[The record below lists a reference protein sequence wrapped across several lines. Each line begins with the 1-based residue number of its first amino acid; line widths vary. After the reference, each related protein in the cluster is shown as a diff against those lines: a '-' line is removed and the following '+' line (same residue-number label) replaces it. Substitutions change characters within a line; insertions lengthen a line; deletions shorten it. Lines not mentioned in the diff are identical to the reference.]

1 MSLFFFSSRRR
12 HTRCALVTG
21 VQTCALPIYFASVDI
36 VFCALPHGL
45 SQDLVRQLPAHL
57 KVVDLGADF
66 RLRDPQDYRKWYGL
80 DHAAPELQPSV
91 IYGLTEFYR
100 DEIRGA
106 RLVARSE
113 EHTSELQSI
122 MRISYAVFCLTKKN
136 NSQA

>member
-1 MSLFFFSSRRR
+1 MRRR
-12 HTRCALVTG
+12 SPRSTRTDTLFPYTTLVRS
-21 VQTCALPIYFASVDI
+21 FASVDI

-91 IYGLTEFYR
+91 I
-100 DEIRGA
+100 
-106 RLVARSE
+106 RSE
-113 EHTSELQSI
+113 EHTSELQSL
-122 MRISYAVFCLTKKN
+122 MRISYAVFCLKKKKQLTITN
-136 NSQA
+136 TLQEKHHTT

>member
-1 MSLFFFSSRRR
+1 MIRRPPRSTRTDTLFPYTTLFRSL
-12 HTRCALVTG
+12 AKIDEVD
-21 VQTCALPIYFASVDI
+21 FASVDI

-100 DEIRGA
+100 DEIRRA
-106 RLVARSE
+106 RLVAGTGCNAAQIGR
-113 EHTSELQSI
+113 T
-122 MRISYAVFCLTKKN
+122 
-136 NSQA
+136 